1 MVMSGLFTDLS
12 RLHICRIIIRAGA
25 TGTASNLAIV
35 NINIKVI
42 INLTAQ
48 SYHPESCSTQLVEGL
63 LEGAVL
69 QEVPGGV
76 SVTIQT
82 PVWIS
87 TLVESVL

>member
-1 MVMSGLFTDLS
+1 MESGLFTDLS
-12 RLHICRIIIRAGA
+12 WLHISWIIIRAGA

-35 NINIKVI
+35 NIKVI

>member
-1 MVMSGLFTDLS
+1 MSGLFTDLS

-25 TGTASNLAIV
+25 TGTASNLAIIV
-35 NINIKVI
+35 NIKVI

>member
-35 NINIKVI
+35 NIKVI

>member
-1 MVMSGLFTDLS
+1 MMSGLFTDLS

-25 TGTASNLAIV
+25 TGTASNLAIIV
-35 NINIKVI
+35 NIKVI